1 MVVESAPVRVAPA
14 ATSVRTVGTSVSVDT
29 VPVNSC
35 WIVEVMAPPCSV
47 PRKTDVNPDAAEHR
61 NEQFHH
67 RS

>member
-1 MVVESAPVRVAPA
+1 MVVKSAPVRFAPA
-14 ATSVRTVGTSVSVDT
+14 ATSVRTVGISVSVDS

-35 WIVEVMAPPCSV
+35 WIVDAE
-47 PRKTDVNPDAAEHR
+47 KTDVNPDAAEHR